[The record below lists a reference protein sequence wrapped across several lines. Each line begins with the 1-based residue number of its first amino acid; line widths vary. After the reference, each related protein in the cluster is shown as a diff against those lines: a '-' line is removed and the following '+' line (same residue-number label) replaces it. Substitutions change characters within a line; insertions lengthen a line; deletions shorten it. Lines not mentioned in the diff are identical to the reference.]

1 MNIKKIFKGIK
12 TEEWLVGVA
21 IALVTYLVV
30 SNRKPSQA
38 TKNKL
43 TTQIKNKSP
52 KKILFIGD
60 SHTAIKKK
68 DGTPLTY
75 TYPALLKKELEP
87 KGYTID
93 VLALGGMTTKWMLDN
108 LPAQLKN
115 NKYDRVYI
123 YGGTNDASNSSIK
136 LETALSNIQKMV
148 DLSRENGADRFVIIG
163 YKVEGEQ
170 GRLMNWKVMSIKGTL
185 LKKQEE
191 WIPYIDR
198 YIKLQKDIPETIKN
212 ANFIPTYDLK
222 GKTGDGIHASAEGQ
236 QVVAD
241 IIKQS
246 ILK

>member
-1 MNIKKIFKGIK
+1 MKKLLKSIK

-21 IALVTYLVV
+21 VALVTYLVI
-30 SNRKPSQA
+30 SSRKSSTQTNNRNTS
-38 TKNKL
+38 
-43 TTQIKNKSP
+43 QIKNKIP

-68 DGTPLTY
+68 NGTPLSY
-75 TYPALLKKELEP
+75 TYPAILKKELEP

-148 DLSRENGADRFVIIG
+148 DLSIENGADPFVIIG

-170 GRLMNWKVMSIKGTL
+170 GKLMNWKIMSIKGTL

-191 WIPYIDR
+191 WIPYIER
-198 YIKLQKDIPETIKN
+198 YQKLQKDIPQTIKN
-212 ANFIPTYDLK
+212 ANFIPTYDLQ

-236 QVVAD
+236 KVVAD

-246 ILK
+246 LLK

>member
-1 MNIKKIFKGIK
+1 MSFLKKITK
-12 TEEWLVGVA
+12 EEWLVGIA
-21 IALVTYLVV
+21 AALVTYLVV
-30 SNRKPSQA
+30 SNRKLSQT

-43 TTQIKNKSP
+43 TTQIKNKTP

-68 DGTPLTY
+68 DGTPLSY
-75 TYPALLKKELEP
+75 TYPAILKKELES

-108 LPAQLKN
+108 LPTQLKN

-148 DLSRENGADRFVIIG
+148 DLSIENGADPFVIIG

-170 GRLMNWKVMSIKGTL
+170 GKLMNWKVMSIKGTV

-191 WIPYIDR
+191 WIPYIER
-198 YIKLQKDIPETIKN
+198 YKNLQKAIPETIKN
-212 ANFIPTYDLK
+212 ANFIPTYDLQ
-222 GKTGDGIHASAEGQ
+222 GKTSDGIHASTEGQ
-236 QVVAD
+236 KVVAD
-241 IIKQS
+241 IIKES
-246 ILK
+246 LLK